1 MNFLKKK
8 KKADVERTTQF
19 SPISMTLTPEQLLD
33 GFSEESI
40 REAYEIYQI
49 RYKESQETIIQQILM
64 TLSKIM
70 TDRAYLQGNGEVKK
84 FFLKKYNL
92 SEEDWEGYSREQKQK
107 MAEMKEKMEVADKEF
122 QNIAKPQPEKI
133 EISLTQDIVNVE
145 EPKNMNDLVEKT
157 FDDIQNDDLKK
168 IERQQLEQKV
178 RAEIEERVKAEYLE
192 EQNEQKILI
201 DGIEVDKQS
210 IQRLEKELAEKQA
223 KKDQKYSTLQEDEI
237 FQQPKKKKGLGS
249 LFKKKIPKQQTRPS
263 SVEQIIKSGVT
274 EEQKERAVK
283 MEQATVK
290 KHSAESILKKVF
302 VKPDKEKKPK
312 LSLPDVYCPD
322 CTHPLKA
329 HQSKGV
335 SVGCK
340 CGCLNTIEVIAEKH
354 GVQLFSPKEVLDKIS
369 KENPEPE
376 FAEMPNLTN
385 SSLPDDSVL
394 EQQAK
399 ALQSLKPK
407 TIEPGDTLTSK
418 KGTAPVYKK
427 KVSEQEPLHEGM
439 CANCDHIPKSHFD
452 NTGFCTVIGC
462 KCEDFRSYPQ

>member
-1 MNFLKKK
+1 LNFLKKK
-8 KKADVERTTQF
+8 KKADVERSTF
-19 SPISMTLTPEQLLD
+19 ISPISMTISPDQLLD

-70 TDRAYLQGNGEVKK
+70 TDRSYQQGNGEVKK
-84 FFLKKYNL
+84 FFIKKGYDI
-92 SEEDWEGYSREQKQK
+92 SEEDWNGFSREQKQK
-107 MAEMKEKMEVADKEF
+107 MADMKERMENADKEF
-122 QNIAKPQPEKI
+122 KAITQPEKI
-133 EISLTQDIVNVE
+133 EIEIKQPEPIEVNNKQQE
-145 EPKNMNDLVEKT
+145 EVMET
-157 FDDIQNDDLKK
+157 IQK
-168 IERQQLEQKV
+168 
-178 RAEIEERVKAEYLE
+178 ATIEERVKEEVEKRVQEELKRKNMVLLE
-192 EQNEQKILI
+192 DIDVVNAKEHTEQKH
-201 DGIEVDKQS
+201 
-210 IQRLEKELAEKQA
+210 
-223 KKDQKYSTLQEDEI
+223 STLQVDEI

-249 LFKKKIPKQQTRPS
+249 LFKKKIPKQTRPS

-274 EEQKERAVK
+274 PEQKERAVE
-283 MEQATVK
+283 MEQATIK

-302 VKPDKEKKPK
+302 TKPDKEKKPK
-312 LSLPDVYCPD
+312 LSLPDIYCPD

-335 SVGCK
+335 SIGCK
-340 CGCLNTIEVIAEKH
+340 CGCLNTIEVIAKKH
-354 GVQLFSPKEVLDKIS
+354 GVQLFSPKQVLDKIS

-385 SSLPDDSVL
+385 SSLPEDSIL

-407 TIEPGDTLTSK
+407 TIEPGD
-418 KGTAPVYKK
+418 KK